1 MADILQPPDWPRA
14 RGYANGIKAQG
25 SVIVTAGQIGWNE
38 KSEFADGL
46 VAQVAQCLANI
57 ASVLAAG
64 GARPE
69 HLVRLT
75 WYVTDVADYRARQAE
90 IGKVY
95 REVFGRHFP
104 AMAVVEVSALV
115 EPEALVEIEAM
126 AVVPDTPSPLPSP
139 YPRNREGRGGG

>member
-1 MADILQPPDWPRA
+1 MSEVLQPPHWPRA
-14 RGYANGIKAQG
+14 KGYANGVKARG
-25 SVIVTAGQIGWNE
+25 SVIVTAGHVGWDE
-38 KSEFADGL
+38 KGEFADGL
-46 VAQVAQCLANI
+46 VAQVAQALSNI
-57 ASVLAAG
+57 ASVLEAG

-75 WYVTDVADYRARQAE
+75 WYVTDVADYRARQTE

-95 REVFGRHFP
+95 REVIGRHFP

-126 AVVPDTPSPLPSP
+126 AVLPD
-139 YPRNREGRGGG
+139 

>member
-1 MADILQPPDWPRA
+1 MYELLQPPHWPRA
-14 RGYANGIKAQG
+14 KGYANGVKARG
-25 SVIVTAGQIGWNE
+25 SVIVTAGHVGWNE
-38 KSEFADGL
+38 KGEFADGL
-46 VAQVAQCLANI
+46 VAQVAQTLSNI
-57 ASVLAAG
+57 ASVLEAG
-64 GARPE
+64 GAGPE

-95 REVFGRHFP
+95 REVIGRHFP

-126 AVVPDTPSPLPSP
+126 AVLPD
-139 YPRNREGRGGG
+139 

>member
-1 MADILQPPDWPRA
+1 VARVSDDRVLQPADWPRP
-14 RGYANGIKAQG
+14 RGYANGIKARG
-25 SVIVTAGQIGWNE
+25 AVIVTAGQVGWNE
-38 KSEFADGL
+38 KAEFADGL
-46 VAQVAQCLANI
+46 VGQVAQTLLNV

-64 GARPE
+64 GAGPE

-75 WYVTDVADYRARQAE
+75 WYVTDVAEYRARQAE

-95 REVFGRHFP
+95 RDIVGRHFP

-126 AVVPDTPSPLPSP
+126 AVVPD
-139 YPRNREGRGGG
+139 

>member
-1 MADILQPPDWPRA
+1 MSEVLQPPHWPRA
-14 RGYANGIKAQG
+14 KGYANGVKARG
-25 SVIVTAGQIGWNE
+25 AVIVTAGQVGWNE
-38 KSEFADGL
+38 KGAFADGL
-46 VAQVAQCLANI
+46 VAQVAQTLSNI
-57 ASVLAAG
+57 ASVLKAG
-64 GARPE
+64 GAGPE

-95 REVFGRHFP
+95 REVIGRHFP

-126 AVVPDTPSPLPSP
+126 AILPD
-139 YPRNREGRGGG
+139 

>member
-1 MADILQPPDWPRA
+1 MSEVLQPPHWPRA
-14 RGYANGIKAQG
+14 KGYANGVKERGA
-25 SVIVTAGQIGWNE
+25 VIVTAGQVGWNE
-38 KSEFADGL
+38 KGAFADGL
-46 VAQVAQCLANI
+46 VAQVAQTLSNI
-57 ASVLAAG
+57 ASVLKAG
-64 GARPE
+64 GAGPE

-95 REVFGRHFP
+95 REVIGRHFP

-126 AVVPDTPSPLPSP
+126 AVLPD
-139 YPRNREGRGGG
+139 

>member
-1 MADILQPPDWPRA
+1 MSEVLQPPHWPRA
-14 RGYANGIKAQG
+14 KGYANGVKARG
-25 SVIVTAGQIGWNE
+25 SVIVTAGHVGWNE
-38 KSEFADGL
+38 KGEFAEGL
-46 VAQVAQCLANI
+46 VAQVAQALSNI
-57 ASVLAAG
+57 ASVLEAG

-95 REVFGRHFP
+95 REVIGRHFP

-115 EPEALVEIEAM
+115 EPDALVEIEAM
-126 AVVPDTPSPLPSP
+126 AVIPD
-139 YPRNREGRGGG
+139 